1 MFKYKNAVFCAFISI
16 CLLCLSGC
24 SFYTF
29 DPTVSS
35 IFIKKDYTIIS
46 AEIETLDNSSYD
58 QERYDVESLKAFV
71 EEEVRQYNK
80 DTCGLELAYLDELQ
94 DKKNSTL
101 PVSIQ
106 EIKYEDSTARLLLRY
121 QDASAYL
128 GFNDHPLDGGVTNI
142 MVGRVS
148 DLLEKDIEFPKMS
161 DTDGNAVE
169 HDELEINSNY
179 FVATITGSVHVHV
192 EGEIE
197 YISPGVV
204 VTQKHEADTS
214 TDGESFIIF
223 R

>member
-1 MFKYKNAVFCAFISI
+1 
-16 CLLCLSGC
+16 
-24 SFYTF
+24 
-29 DPTVSS
+29 
-35 IFIKKDYTIIS
+35 
-46 AEIETLDNSSYD
+46 
-58 QERYDVESLKAFV
+58 
-71 EEEVRQYNK
+71 
-80 DTCGLELAYLDELQ
+80 
-94 DKKNSTL
+94 
-101 PVSIQ
+101 
-106 EIKYEDSTARLLLRY
+106 
-121 QDASAYL
+121 
-128 GFNDHPLDGGVTNI
+128 

>member
-106 EIKYEDSTARLLLRY
+106 EIKYEDSTARLL
-121 QDASAYL
+121 
-128 GFNDHPLDGGVTNI
+128 
-142 MVGRVS
+142 
-148 DLLEKDIEFPKMS
+148 
-161 DTDGNAVE
+161 
-169 HDELEINSNY
+169 
-179 FVATITGSVHVHV
+179 
-192 EGEIE
+192 
-197 YISPGVV
+197 
-204 VTQKHEADTS
+204 
-214 TDGESFIIF
+214 
-223 R
+223 